1 MAASSKPDPLSLRSR
16 KGRAE
21 AEAPYVHVYCGGAVC
36 ETDDRGASTPRARS
50 PVELVVDASN
60 GFIPLWDRDVTLRWR
75 FQERSL
81 SAFRRPDAARDYL
94 RALMGEGIL
103 LWGDAQPVRFQEVRD
118 GWDFELVARPSAKC
132 SDNGCVLASA
142 FFPDGGQHELVVYP
156 TLFEQSREEQVE
168 TMAHEVGHIFGLRHF
183 FAQISEGAW
192 PSQIFGDHS
201 PFSIM
206 NYGPDSRMTERDR
219 EDLKSLYRLA
229 WTGEM
234 TEINGTPIR
243 LVRPF
248 SDLRRDPAP
257 IAIAAA
263 TKPSPVEECWAG
275 RPGAC
280 GGAKRA

>member
-1 MAASSKPDPLSLRSR
+1 MADRPKPDPFSLKTR
-16 KGRAE
+16 KDRAE
-21 AEAPYVHVYCGGAVC
+21 AEAPYVHIYCGGAVC
-36 ETDDRGASTPRARS
+36 VTDDRGAATPRARS

-81 SAFRRPDAARDYL
+81 TAFRRPDAAKEYL
-94 RALMGEGIL
+94 RELLGEGVL
-103 LWGDAQPVRFQEVRD
+103 LWGDAQPVRFAEVRD
-118 GWDFELVARPSAKC
+118 GWDFEFVARPSARC
-132 SDNGCVLASA
+132 SENGCVLASA

-183 FAQISEGAW
+183 FAQISETAW
-192 PSQIFGDHS
+192 PSRIFGDHS

-206 NYGPDSRMTERDR
+206 NYGPDSRMTERDQ
-219 EDLKSLYRLA
+219 EDLKELYRLA

-243 LVRPF
+243 LVRAF
-248 SDLRRDPAP
+248 SDLREPRPQ
-257 IAIAAA
+257 IALAAA

-275 RPGAC
+275 RPKAC
-280 GGAKRA
+280 GPKGA